1 MDCFHLLSE
10 EVKNNRL
17 LFNLLAPR
25 FLHRQ
30 DENIN
35 RAHINSW
42 CIVSTQQMLAAII
55 RFFVSIINMVLYQ

>member
-17 LFNLLAPR
+17 LFNLLVPR
-25 FLHRQ
+25 FHHQ

-35 RAHINSW
+35 RVHVNSW

-55 RFFVSIINMVLYQ
+55 RFFVSIINMVL